1 MGIIKFY
8 KCKTFKFTSF
18 VHAVMKKDRI
28 SFVAKLAKWG
38 IKDENRRCI
47 IIPLD
52 DLSDVRS
59 SFDDIQIKITL
70 EKLKF

>member
-1 MGIIKFY
+1 M
-8 KCKTFKFTSF
+8 
-18 VHAVMKKDRI
+18 
-28 SFVAKLAKWG
+28 AKLAKWG